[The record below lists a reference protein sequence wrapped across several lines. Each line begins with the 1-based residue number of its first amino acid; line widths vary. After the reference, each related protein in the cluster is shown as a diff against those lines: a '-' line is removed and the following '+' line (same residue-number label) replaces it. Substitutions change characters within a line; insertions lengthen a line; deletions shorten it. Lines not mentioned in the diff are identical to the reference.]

1 VTVSLTPGLAGELS
15 YRSGYYGEKEYRDF
29 NRADKERQLADAL
42 RLEDPITDIPMAAE
56 VNYFQLSS
64 AEYFVPV
71 SLRMPRSELMA
82 LAATGASRV
91 DIDLIGEIRDEHGVT
106 YRNVRDLLRVP
117 VGGARPASIIQ
128 YETGFTMLPGS
139 YVIKLLARNDATGAI
154 GTLQQSFTVPNLE
167 RVTPAVRLSS
177 LVLSSERVAP
187 DDALFTV
194 KQKVAAEVAN
204 PMVIDGLKLIPA
216 VGRTFSARRPLYVL
230 AEAYE
235 RDATETRPL
244 VAYLTLH
251 GDDESVLSLAPV
263 LVDTW
268 NPKTKALSIRFELAP
283 GQVPPGSYTLQLT
296 VLDPERGQ
304 AAFRRMEIAVR

>member
-1 VTVSLTPGLAGELS
+1 
-15 YRSGYYGEKEYRDF
+15 
-29 NRADKERQLADAL
+29 
-42 RLEDPITDIPMAAE
+42 
-56 VNYFQLSS
+56 
-64 AEYFVPV
+64 
-71 SLRMPRSELMA
+71 
-82 LAATGASRV
+82 
-91 DIDLIGEIRDEHGVT
+91 
-106 YRNVRDLLRVP
+106 VP

-167 RVTPAVRLSS
+167 RVTSAVRLSS

-216 VGRTFSARRPLYVL
+216 VGRTFSASRPLYVL

-244 VAYLTLH
+244 VA
-251 GDDESVLSLAPV
+251 
-263 LVDTW
+263 
-268 NPKTKALSIRFELAP
+268 
-283 GQVPPGSYTLQLT
+283 
-296 VLDPERGQ
+296 
-304 AAFRRMEIAVR
+304 